1 MKNPEGRHNVS
12 AVVSSEAYRHL
23 TQLCWEKRLTMSK
36 AINKLLEEDA
46 DRQAFFQKALEGLP
60 VSGGTDTLKEDATSS
75 P

>member
-23 TQLCWEKRLTMSK
+23 TQLCWEERLTMSK

-46 DRQAFFQKALEGLP
+46 ERQAFIQKELGVTNEL
-60 VSGGTDTLKEDATSS
+60 SGDQREVAR
-75 P
+75 

>member
-23 TQLCWEKRLTMSK
+23 TKLCWEERLTMSK

-46 DRQAFFQKALEGLP
+46 ERQAFFKKELGVTNEL
-60 VSGGTDTLKEDATSS
+60 SGDQREVAR
-75 P
+75 